1 MLDRRQGP
9 PAPEFDATEM
19 IDDFALALTQL
30 LILLALWRITR
41 RRDLDVEPTAKPAAP
56 PPVAT
61 ARETPATRMPSL
73 LGDRAP

>member
-30 LILLALWRITR
+30 LILVALWRITR
-41 RRDLDVEPTAKPAAP
+41 RRDLDVEPAAKPVP
-56 PPVAT
+56 PPVASV
-61 ARETPATRMPSL
+61 RETPAARMPSL
-73 LGDRAP
+73 FGDRDA